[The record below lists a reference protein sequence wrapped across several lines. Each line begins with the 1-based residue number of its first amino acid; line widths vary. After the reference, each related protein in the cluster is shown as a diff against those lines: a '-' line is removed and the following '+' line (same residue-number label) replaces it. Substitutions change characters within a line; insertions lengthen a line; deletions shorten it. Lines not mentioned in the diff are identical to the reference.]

1 MASALTLRAEHRTVL
16 AARLARRPAS
26 LVVALCAAW
35 CDTCRGFRPVFERLA
50 AARSDSLFLWLDIDD
65 DGVLA
70 GDIEI
75 DGFPSLAVFKSE
87 LPVFFG
93 VAEPRE
99 RHLMRV
105 LAAMAEAPP
114 RPVAVPEAVAML
126 PRELLHAAGRR

>member
-16 AARLARRPAS
+16 AELLARRPAS

-35 CDTCRGFRPVFERLA
+35 CDACRGFRPVFERLA
-50 AARSDSLFLWLDIDD
+50 AARSDSLFLWLDVDD
-65 DGVLA
+65 DGAVT

-75 DGFPSLAVFKSE
+75 DGFPSLAVFKSG

-99 RHLMRV
+99 RHLTRV
-105 LAAMAEAPP
+105 LAAMVEGRP
-114 RPVAVPEAVAML
+114 RPVSVPEPVAML
-126 PRELLHAAGRR
+126 PRTLVRVATAA